1 MELAL
6 TRRNGKPLLNQ
17 TIGLTPQMA
26 KQAFGTKLTQ
36 IAQTRKQYDPSGRL
50 LNDYFRGLLSS

>member
-1 MELAL
+1 MELAV

-26 KQAFGTKLTQ
+26 KQAFGTKLAQ